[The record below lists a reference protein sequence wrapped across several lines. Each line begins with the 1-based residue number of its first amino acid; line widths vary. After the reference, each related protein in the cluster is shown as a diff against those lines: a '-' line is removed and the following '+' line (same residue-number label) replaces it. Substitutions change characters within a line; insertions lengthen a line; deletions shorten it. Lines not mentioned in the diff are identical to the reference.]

1 MFKYRA
7 VIKDNHLAK
16 ARNKYIN
23 AANSLDAHK
32 FALGSVNLAKEDIVK
47 IMDEDDVMVY
57 SSVTGFIHKHWFMTD
72 VELNFADVRA
82 VLDIINLM
90 SSRGAIKGQELAVIG
105 GVYNKYLNVIEK
117 IKEKQDS
124 LGATVEPDST
134 RQ

>member
-57 SSVTGFIHKHWFMTD
+57 SYVTGFIHKH
-72 VELNFADVRA
+72 
-82 VLDIINLM
+82 
-90 SSRGAIKGQELAVIG
+90 
-105 GVYNKYLNVIEK
+105 
-117 IKEKQDS
+117 
-124 LGATVEPDST
+124 
-134 RQ
+134 